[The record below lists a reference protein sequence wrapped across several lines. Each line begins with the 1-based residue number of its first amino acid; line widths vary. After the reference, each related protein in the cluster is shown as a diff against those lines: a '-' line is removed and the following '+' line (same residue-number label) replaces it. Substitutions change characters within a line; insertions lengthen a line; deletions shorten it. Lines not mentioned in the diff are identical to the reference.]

1 VEGMIEIFGA
11 WIDKYGVDGFRI
23 DTARFV
29 DPEFMEAF
37 VPAMLARARADGIPN
52 FHIFGENISGVVNAQ
67 ALQALHSRVDKQPSV
82 LDFAF
87 NVTVRDTVAGNAG
100 TIELARLFENDPLYE
115 RGEATALTLPTF
127 ISNHDEGRIGDVAR
141 KAFPKASDEEIL
153 KRAILAHAMMFTL
166 RGVPTVYYGDE
177 QGFPGTGPDQAAR
190 EDMFASKV
198 ALYNSESLIGTK
210 STTKTE
216 SFHPDH
222 PLYRAIAELAH
233 MRAANV
239 ALRRGKQIVR
249 NYSDE
254 PGLFAVSRIDPDTG
268 REILIAFNTS
278 TKPLEVQVQVDA
290 RSSHF
295 EGLHGVCAPAP
306 SAPGSYHVSLKPLD
320 FVVCAAR
327 EAK

>member
-1 VEGMIEIFGA
+1 
-11 WIDKYGVDGFRI
+11 
-23 DTARFV
+23 
-29 DPEFMEAF
+29 
-37 VPAMLARARADGIPN
+37 
-52 FHIFGENISGVVNAQ
+52 VNAQ

-141 KAFPKASDEEIL
+141 KAFPKAGDEEIL

-254 PGLFAVSRIDPDTG
+254 PGLFAVSRIDPETG

-290 RSSHF
+290 RSSRF
-295 EGLHGVCAPAP
+295 EALHGVCAPAP